1 MEEKNC
7 SYRTVY
13 RTNIMIKHI
22 INVTFLWYVPLVF
35 TAILS
40 LIGLVKQDYVTVVTS
55 NLYSVSYIIYIIL
68 ITTMYIFDNDD
79 HFSIIKKS
87 KT

>member
-1 MEEKNC
+1 
-7 SYRTVY
+7 
-13 RTNIMIKHI
+13 MIKHI
-22 INVTFLWYVPLVF
+22 TNVTFLWYVPLVF

-68 ITTMYIFDNDD
+68 ITTMYIFDNDN
-79 HFSIIKKS
+79 HFSLIKKS